1 MTEYR
6 GYTIS
11 FDCEYPP
18 VEVRSPSGERLGRF
32 HTEKDA
38 YIFIKDHIY
47 YGGADA
53 Q

>member
-18 VEVRSPSGERLGRF
+18 CTVYAPDGEWLGRF
-32 HTEKDA
+32 YTEKDA
-38 YIFIKDHIY
+38 YIFIDTDIAY
-47 YGGADA
+47 SDDDG